1 MIERFQTTGKGST
14 LAQLSSY
21 NGGAGGHRVKETL
34 CRYPPAFLE
43 SLLPAQGDA
52 TLAVFLLVGTND
64 VTEQCSLNNRQL
76 ADQLAL
82 LRNLRS
88 VLPQAKI
95 YATGLFFRLNIFDDS
110 TAAIEASNQDIIKV
124 VESTN
129 ATLPASQAVTFL
141 PAPDIDVDCMMP
153 DGVNLTSKGYAEW
166 SSHLLRSPCNS
177 VVDWLKM

>member
-21 NGGAGGHRVKETL
+21 NGGVGGHRVKDTL
-34 CRYPPAFLE
+34 CRCSPAFLE

-52 TLAVFLLVGTND
+52 TLAVFLHVGTND
-64 VTEQCSLNNRQL
+64 VTEECSLNNRQL
-76 ADQLAL
+76 ADYLAL
-82 LRNLRS
+82 LRNLRF

-95 YATGLFFRLNIFDDS
+95 YATGLFFRMTIFDDS

-124 VESTN
+124 VESIN

-141 PAPDIDVDCMMP
+141 PAPDIDMNCMMP
-153 DGVNLTSKGYAEW
+153 DGVHLNSKGYAEW
-166 SSHLLRSPCNS
+166 SSHLLHACSHH
-177 VVDWLKM
+177 VVV